1 MSRIRI
7 LVLDVDGVLTDGSIY
22 ISDQGDEM
30 KAFNSRDGH
39 GIKLLQRAGIETA
52 IITGR
57 ISKALEHRTEELG
70 IRHVVQNAK
79 DKRDAILK
87 LSSELGIDTGEMAYM
102 GDDVV
107 DLPAMALCSMT
118 FAPSDAMDIVKEKAQ
133 YVTKLPGG
141 KGAVREAIEVI
152 LKNEGL
158 YDEVMKRYAV

>member
-1 MSRIRI
+1 MNRIKV

-22 ISDQGDEM
+22 LNDQGYET
-30 KAFNSRDGH
+30 KAFNCRDGH
-39 GIKLLQRAGIETA
+39 GMKLLQRAGIQIA

-57 ISKALEHRTEELG
+57 ISKALEYRTEELE
-70 IRHVVQNAK
+70 IRHVYQNAK

-87 LSSELGIDTGEMAYM
+87 LSLEMGIDTREMAYM

-107 DLPAMALCSMT
+107 DMPAMALCAMS
-118 FAPSDAMDIVKEKAQ
+118 FAPSDAVDIVKEKAD

-152 LKNEGL
+152 LKKEGL
-158 YDEVMKRYAV
+158 YDEVMKRYEV

>member
-22 ISDQGDEM
+22 ISDQGYEM

-70 IRHVVQNAK
+70 IRHVFQNAK
-79 DKRDAILK
+79 DKKDAILK

-107 DLPAMALCSMT
+107 DIPAMALCAMS
-118 FAPSDAMDIVKEKAQ
+118 FAPSDAMDIVKEKAD

-141 KGAVREAIEVI
+141 KGAVREAVDVI

>member
-1 MSRIRI
+1 MNMIKI

-22 ISDQGDEM
+22 INDHGDEM

-57 ISKALEHRTEELG
+57 VSRALKHRAEELG
-70 IRHVVQNAK
+70 IRHIYQNAK

-87 LSSELGIDTGEMAYM
+87 LSSELGIDTKEMAYM

-107 DLPAMALCSMT
+107 DLPAMVLCAMS
-118 FAPSDAMDIVKEKAQ
+118 FAPSDAMDTVKEMADC
-133 YVTKLPGG
+133 VTKLPGG

-152 LKNEGL
+152 LKKEGL
-158 YDEVMKRYAV
+158 YDEVMKRYVV

>member
-1 MSRIRI
+1 MSMVKI

-22 ISDQGDEM
+22 INDHGDEM

-39 GIKLLQRAGIETA
+39 GIKLLQRAGIEAA

-57 ISKALEHRTEELG
+57 VSRALKHRAEELG
-70 IRHVVQNAK
+70 IRHIYQNAK

-87 LSSELGIDTGEMAYM
+87 LSSDLGIDTREMAYM

-107 DLPAMALCSMT
+107 DVPAMVLCAMS
-118 FAPSDAMDIVKEKAQ
+118 FAPSDAMDIVKEKAE
-133 YVTKLPGG
+133 YVTKLAGG
-141 KGAVREAIEVI
+141 KGAVREAIEI
-152 LKNEGL
+152 LLRKEGL

>member
-22 ISDQGDEM
+22 ISDHGYEM

-70 IRHVVQNAK
+70 IRHVFQNAK
-79 DKRDAILK
+79 DKREAILK

-107 DLPAMALCSMT
+107 DIPAMVLCAMS
-118 FAPSDAMDIVKEKAQ
+118 FAPSDAMDIVKEKAD

-141 KGAVREAIEVI
+141 KGAVREAVEVI

>member
-1 MSRIRI
+1 MNKIKI

-22 ISDQGDEM
+22 ISDQGYEM

-57 ISKALEHRTEELG
+57 VSRALKHRTEELG
-70 IRHVVQNAK
+70 IRHVYQNAK
-79 DKRDAILK
+79 DKKDAILK
-87 LSSELGIDTGEMAYM
+87 LSSELGIETKEMAYM

-107 DLPAMALCSMT
+107 DIPAMALCAIS
-118 FAPSDAMDIVKEKAQ
+118 FAPCDAMDIVKERADF
-133 YVTKLPGG
+133 VTKLSGG

-152 LKNEGL
+152 LKKEGL
-158 YDEVMKRYAV
+158 YDEVMNRYAA